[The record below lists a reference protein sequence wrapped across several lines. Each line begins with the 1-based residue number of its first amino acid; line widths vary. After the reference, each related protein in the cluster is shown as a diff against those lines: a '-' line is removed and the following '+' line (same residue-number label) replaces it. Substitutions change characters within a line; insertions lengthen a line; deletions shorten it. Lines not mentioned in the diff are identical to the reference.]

1 MDAERIAWDILLP
14 SPSRP
19 FPFLLCLPPFPSPHP
34 LSPSPHPQECVCSF
48 PVLSCFSC
56 LAAVVCA
63 CSALRCL
70 LFCLPGFGFPCVCFL
85 PLPPPFPFFV
95 LLACCVLPLPVFCLC
110 CFLSRFPVVLLWLAV
125 LVPSLL
131 PSPRL
136 CVRVCVCP
144 ELRHFTSQS
153 IWSFKF
159 FWDYWPVLMQIY
171 PHTHRLKFDIEKL
184 LKAFHRPSLL
194 SDLLRFVAIYY
205 IMPRQGPVYVST
217 VHSWNAGGVGS
228 YFQARANEDLGSRT
242 WKRTCKL
249 GVPGHEC
256 AAGSLYKSVDDAVVS
271 SYHRGPHP
279 RRFNFEPHQS
289 GFNLRTSQNCDP
301 SFAILL
307 VSFMR

>member
-85 PLPPPFPFFV
+85 PLPPPLF
-95 LLACCVLPLPVFCLC
+95 LSLFCLLVVCSPCLFSACVVFSLVFPLFC
-110 CFLSRFPVVLLWLAV
+110 CGWLSLFPPSSPPP
-125 LVPSLL
+125 LV
-131 PSPRL
+131 RA
-136 CVRVCVCP
+136 CVCVCP

-153 IWSFKF
+153 IWSLIFLGLLTSI
-159 FWDYWPVLMQIY
+159 DANLPA
-171 PHTHRLKFDIEKL
+171 HTHRLKFDIEKL

-217 VHSWNAGGVGS
+217 VHS
-228 YFQARANEDLGSRT
+228 
-242 WKRTCKL
+242 
-249 GVPGHEC
+249 
-256 AAGSLYKSVDDAVVS
+256 
-271 SYHRGPHP
+271 
-279 RRFNFEPHQS
+279 
-289 GFNLRTSQNCDP
+289 
-301 SFAILL
+301 
-307 VSFMR
+307 